1 MPSCCGWCA
10 RTAPCASTMNST
22 RWTWRCAAWRC
33 GCALTPGAWRA
44 WKWTTAAKALAWP
57 ARWTVISTANSQE
70 ARLMHSETDLSLL
83 ARQWG
88 ATAVPFGL
96 VNANDWL
103 ETAGAQQTLTC
114 LSQTAA
120 LRSVLLLSGPN
131 GVGKS
136 ALVGRWMRSLDPR
149 LFCPVCLTQA
159 TLSGTAILVV
169 ILDEAQNYSQPS
181 LEEVRLLQGL
191 NLPEQ
196 PAFALVLIGD
206 EYLLASLKLRNQRA
220 LYSRLAC
227 QVSLSPWTPSQCAQ
241 YLSAGLTAVGLS
253 AAVLE
258 PAAVELLAS
267 ASAGLPRSLC
277 LLARAAWIAAATQ
290 KAQKLTPAHVQ
301 AAFQQVPCV
310 PGLLAPSA
318 ATEP

>member
-1 MPSCCGWCA
+1 M
-10 RTAPCASTMNST
+10 
-22 RWTWRCAAWRC
+22 
-33 GCALTPGAWRA
+33 
-44 WKWTTAAKALAWP
+44 K
-57 ARWTVISTANSQE
+57 
-70 ARLMHSETDLSLL
+70 SEVQLCLL

-96 VNANDWL
+96 VNASDWL
-103 ETAGAQQTLTC
+103 ETAGAQQALTC

-136 ALVGRWMRSLDPR
+136 ALVGRWMRSLDNR

-159 TLSGTAILVV
+159 TLSGTAILTALATKLGKPVSCQRQRNLQWLEEALQELERRILVV

-181 LEEVRLLQGL
+181 LEEVRLLLGL

-227 QVSLSPWTPSQCAQ
+227 QVSLSPWTPAQCAQ
-241 YLSAGLTAVGLS
+241 YLGAGLSAVGLS
-253 AAVLE
+253 ASAIE
-258 PAAVELLAS
+258 PTAIELLSS

-277 LLARAAWIAAATQ
+277 LLARAAWIAAASEQ
-290 KAQKLTPAHVQ
+290 AQKITAVHVQ
-301 AAFQQVPCV
+301 AAFQQVPCA
-310 PGLLAPSA
+310 PGLLAGPA
-318 ATEP
+318 PAQP

>member
-1 MPSCCGWCA
+1 MKS
-10 RTAPCASTMNST
+10 
-22 RWTWRCAAWRC
+22 
-33 GCALTPGAWRA
+33 
-44 WKWTTAAKALAWP
+44 
-57 ARWTVISTANSQE
+57 E
-70 ARLMHSETDLSLL
+70 AQLSLL

-96 VNANDWL
+96 VNASDWL
-103 ETAGAQQTLTC
+103 ETAGAQQALTC

-136 ALVGRWMRSLDPR
+136 ALVGRWMRSLDNR

-159 TLSGTAILVV
+159 TLSGTAILTALATKLGKPASCQRQRNLQLLEEALQELERRILVV

-181 LEEVRLLQGL
+181 LEEVRLLLGL

-227 QVSLSPWTPSQCAQ
+227 QVSLSPWTPAQCAQ
-241 YLSAGLTAVGLS
+241 YLGAGLSAVGLS
-253 AAVLE
+253 ASAIE
-258 PAAVELLAS
+258 PTAIELLSS

-277 LLARAAWIAAATQ
+277 LLARAAWIAAATEQ
-290 KAQKLTPAHVQ
+290 AQKITAVHVQ
-301 AAFQQVPCV
+301 AAFQQVPCA
-310 PGLLAPSA
+310 PGLLACPA
-318 ATEP
+318 PAQP

>member
-1 MPSCCGWCA
+1 MKS
-10 RTAPCASTMNST
+10 
-22 RWTWRCAAWRC
+22 
-33 GCALTPGAWRA
+33 
-44 WKWTTAAKALAWP
+44 
-57 ARWTVISTANSQE
+57 E
-70 ARLMHSETDLSLL
+70 AQLSLL

-96 VNANDWL
+96 VNAQDWL
-103 ETAGAQQTLTC
+103 ETPGAQQVLTH
-114 LSQTAA
+114 LNQTAA
-120 LRSVLLLSGPN
+120 LRSALLLSGPN
-131 GVGKS
+131 GIGKS
-136 ALVGRWMRSLDPR
+136 ALVGRWMRSLESR

-159 TLSGTAILVV
+159 TLSGTALLAALATKLGKPVSFSRQRNLQLLEAAFGELERRILVV

-181 LEEVRLLQGL
+181 LEEVRLLLGL

-227 QVSLSPWTPSQCAQ
+227 HVSLTPWTPSQCAQ
-241 YLSAGLTAVGLS
+241 YLSAGLGAVGLS
-253 AAVLE
+253 ASAIE

-277 LLARAAWIAAATQ
+277 LLARAAWIAAATEKVQ
-290 KAQKLTPAHVQ
+290 KITPAHVQ
-301 AAFQQVPCV
+301 AGFQQVPCV
-310 PGLLAPSA
+310 PGLLAPA
-318 ATEP
+318 ATEA

>member
-1 MPSCCGWCA
+1 MKS
-10 RTAPCASTMNST
+10 
-22 RWTWRCAAWRC
+22 
-33 GCALTPGAWRA
+33 
-44 WKWTTAAKALAWP
+44 
-57 ARWTVISTANSQE
+57 E
-70 ARLMHSETDLSLL
+70 AQLSLL

-88 ATAVPFGL
+88 ASAVPFGL
-96 VNANDWL
+96 VNTQDWL
-103 ETAGAQQTLTC
+103 ETPTAQQALSC
-114 LSQTAA
+114 LSQSAA

-136 ALVGRWMRSLDPR
+136 ALVGRWMRSLDSR

-159 TLSGTAILVV
+159 TLSGTAILASLATKLGKPVSFSRPRNLQLIAEALQELERRILVV

-181 LEEVRLLQGL
+181 LEEVRLLLGL
-191 NLPEQ
+191 NLSEQ

-227 QVSLSPWTPSQCAQ
+227 QVTLSPWTPSQCAQ
-241 YLSAGLTAVGLS
+241 YLSAGLGAVGLS
-253 AAVLE
+253 ASAIE
-258 PAAVELLAS
+258 PAALELLAN

-277 LLARAAWIAAATQ
+277 LLARAAWIAAATE
-290 KAQKLTPAHVQ
+290 KAQKITAAHVQ

-310 PGLLAPSA
+310 PGLLAPA
-318 ATEP
+318 AMET

>member
-1 MPSCCGWCA
+1 M
-10 RTAPCASTMNST
+10 
-22 RWTWRCAAWRC
+22 
-33 GCALTPGAWRA
+33 
-44 WKWTTAAKALAWP
+44 K
-57 ARWTVISTANSQE
+57 
-70 ARLMHSETDLSLL
+70 SEVELSLL

-96 VNANDWL
+96 VNPEDWL
-103 ETAGAQQTLTC
+103 ETPAAQQV
-114 LSQTAA
+114 LSYLNRSAA
-120 LRSVLLLSGPN
+120 LRSVMLLSGPN

-136 ALVGRWMRSLDPR
+136 ALVGRWMRSLDQR
-149 LFCPVCLTQA
+149 WFCPVCLTQA
-159 TLSGTAILVV
+159 TLSGTAILSCLVGKLGKPVAFQRERNLRLIEEALQELERRILVV
-169 ILDEAQNYSQPS
+169 ILDEAQNSSQPS
-181 LEEVRLLQGL
+181 LEEVRLLLGL

-227 QVSLSPWTPSQCAQ
+227 QVNLEPWTPAQCAQ
-241 YLSAGLTAVGLS
+241 YLSAGLGAVGLS
-253 AAVLE
+253 TSMVE

-290 KAQKLTPAHVQ
+290 KAQRITPAHVQ
-301 AAFQQVPCV
+301 VALQQVPCV
-310 PGLLAPSA
+310 PGLVPPAPT
-318 ATEP
+318 TEA